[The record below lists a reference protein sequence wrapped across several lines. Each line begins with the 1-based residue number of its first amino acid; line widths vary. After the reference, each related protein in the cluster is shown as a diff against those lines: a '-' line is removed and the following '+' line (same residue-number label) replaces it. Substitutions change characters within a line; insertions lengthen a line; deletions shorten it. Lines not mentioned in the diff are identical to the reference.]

1 MFYVMREFQNENNN
15 EMYHTPTK
23 TAQIQNADKESSS
36 GRNAEHLELLFS
48 SSGIS
53 SHTTAMQDSLVIFL
67 KKNNN
72 SHSKLM
78 IQNLCS
84 LIFTK
89 GIQS

>member
-1 MFYVMREFQNENNN
+1 
-15 EMYHTPTK
+15 MYHTPTK
-23 TAQIQNADKESSS
+23 VAQIQNADKESSA
-36 GRNAEHLELLFS
+36 GRNAEHLQLLFS

-53 SHTTAMQDSLVIFL
+53 SHTTAMRDSMVIFL
-67 KKNNN
+67 KNH

-84 LIFTK
+84 LWFTK